1 MTLCALPSPRR
12 SPYPLRPEGRAAQT
26 SDALLVQGSEGPT
39 R

>member
-12 SPYPLRPEGRAAQT
+12 SPYPPRTEGRMTQT
-26 SDALLVQGSEGPT
+26 SDALAVQGSEGLA